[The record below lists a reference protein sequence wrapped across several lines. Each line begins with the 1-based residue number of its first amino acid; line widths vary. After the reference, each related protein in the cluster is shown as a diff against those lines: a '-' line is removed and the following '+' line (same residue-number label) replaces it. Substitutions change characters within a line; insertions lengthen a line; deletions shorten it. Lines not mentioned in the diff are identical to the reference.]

1 MSVFSNQSENVNV
14 EYKHSLCLF
23 MFFFWDRSIYFS
35 SLNALNSL
43 SVVPNNLFIVSIDLS
58 LTISHYMIIQYDEK
72 IYMDVCLT
80 LFQFVL
86 CDGPLLVS
94 KKLMLYLRPT
104 NIW

>member
-1 MSVFSNQSENVNV
+1 MVKDKTAAVFFRVPWSD
-14 EYKHSLCLF
+14 HH
-23 MFFFWDRSIYFS
+23 
-35 SLNALNSL
+35 SL

-72 IYMDVCLT
+72 IYMYVCLT

-94 KKLMLYLRPT
+94 KIT
-104 NIW
+104 NTIP